1 MDMSVSAA
9 VRRIIDSDPSLKE
22 CVSRGIVNYSQLAR
36 HIKPWV
42 DTLVGSESSLQAIK
56 MAIAR
61 YTPGRDHLGHPRRRI
76 LEVIAKSSVE
86 LRSGVGLVTSYSR
99 GLQRVGKD
107 LESLAEKSRLFLLL
121 SGLKTFTIVVDEE
134 LLDPITEKLGEYA
147 IKTYKGQAALIVV
160 SPEEIISTPG
170 VVAYLTGVLAKE
182 SINLTQIESIH
193 TDTILILE
201 ERQAPKALE
210 TLYKAIRLARQQV
223 LGGAE

>member
-182 SINLTQIESIH
+182 GINLTQIESIH